1 MRRCILSR
9 ILVEVGSPGVGRLLL
24 VSKRVSDESLMV
36 RRGVAGGWPDW
47 WCVEQFWEA
56 RDQRAT
62 RAMHNI
68 ETSRPLVIGRRGP
81 GLFAYTLRIACCQ
94 GGCNYLVLLHTREVV
109 AQAGQFRYG
118 PSGPSRLAWTMEA
131 RERCG
136 FGQSSM
142 RRGRATPPPRERD
155 ARSLSKALCESF
167 DTRVRLP

>member
-1 MRRCILSR
+1 VRRCILSR

-81 GLFAYTLRIACCQ
+81 GLFAYTHRIACCQ
-94 GGCNYLVLLHTREVV
+94 GGCNYCTPERSSRRLASFGMDPRGLAGSHGGWRLASVV
-109 AQAGQFRYG
+109 A
-118 PSGPSRLAWTMEA
+118 SV
-131 RERCG
+131 
-136 FGQSSM
+136 
-142 RRGRATPPPRERD
+142 
-155 ARSLSKALCESF
+155 
-167 DTRVRLP
+167 RVR